1 MNEETAKKVFRGV
14 TLFIATMS
22 VVVVVSALLNAYISH
37 SLKVENSQQ
46 ALQTV
51 EAHKEPFMRV
61 VEENVSSMTSMSPM
75 NVHYRILVDKET
87 GVMYYA
93 EYADGYRAGGAAI
106 TPLYNADGTLRIYKG
121 E

>member
-1 MNEETAKKVFRGV
+1 M
-14 TLFIATMS
+14 
-22 VVVVVSALLNAYISH
+22 
-37 SLKVENSQQ
+37 
-46 ALQTV
+46 QTV

-121 E
+121 EDQRRVVLLDGAFLLVFGGG